1 MIHSRLLS
9 RWAALFEGCK
19 KILNGSREA
28 KGTLYNKGITFAYKG
43 WLYKGVTCSVG
54 GFPWGDLT
62 SHLRFR
68 ASGFGIAFTISGF
81 GFRNRIYDFGL
92 RVSDLI
98 YDFGL
103 RVSHLRFRA
112 SCFGPHLRFRASGI
126 TFSISG
132 FGFREQVTLA
142 ERSVICSIH
151 CSFSISSCSR
161 SRESSEACL
170 HFGFQVSGF
179 G

>member
-28 KGTLYNKGITFAYKG
+28 NGTLYIKGITFAYKG

-81 GFRNRIYDFGL
+81 GFRISFTISGFGYHIYDFEL
-92 RVSDLI
+92 RVSDHI

-103 RVSHLRFRA
+103 RVSHFRFR
-112 SCFGPHLRFRASGI
+112 
-126 TFSISG
+126 
-132 FGFREQVTLA
+132 
-142 ERSVICSIH
+142 
-151 CSFSISSCSR
+151 
-161 SRESSEACL
+161 
-170 HFGFQVSGF
+170 VSGF
-179 G
+179 GSK